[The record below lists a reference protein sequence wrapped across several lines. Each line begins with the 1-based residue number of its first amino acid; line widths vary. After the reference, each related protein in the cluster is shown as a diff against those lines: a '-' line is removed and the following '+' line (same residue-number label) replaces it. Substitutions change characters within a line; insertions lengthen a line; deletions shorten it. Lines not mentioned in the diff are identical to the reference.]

1 MSLFDQLSG
10 FEFPDVLMNSGPL
23 PSTAGGPAGSDGSVD
38 GVINGTNAL
47 LENISPYA
55 LGKSARTG
63 SDRNYQQIPHR
74 FQYII
79 PKLFLPHFDHGRGRC
94 IPVSH
99 AVDQGDIAFLLYGG
113 DRAWFTSA
121 QQFRTRAPPCAFATI
136 DVVNYL
142 LLCMQAATYNETWD
156 RLTEDL
162 IKDAQF
168 QAALKKRRGK
178 ETLTEFEHVLVF
190 RAIRLLIQQCF
201 VPHGIC
207 AGSEHQGGQHEHDGG
222 QPVQAAVNFVTTMT
236 VDGKNVDLVNYWY
249 EHSMIAGDE
258 LIFKLE
264 KQHIRSKVFH
274 LTKYYKEPVPMT
286 VRTGPDDAAG
296 DYHYWQLVPA
306 ILREPSG
313 NPLPVDRNTFWHDH
327 RSEGYWRIAQTFQTR
342 AQNNSVKAFNQGLP
356 LEVTFSPVWRSFS
369 DCQYPGAY
377 GPSIKVQVDAHD
389 TTKQLTAHVT
399 PKQIIWKYDAKDIF
413 TLELKRNKYEVKTDL
428 EHCKAWSAGK
438 DLPAS
443 ITYDKA
449 AFDIQFICFQTDD
462 KDQAISFKFEPL
474 SMSSAQ
480 QAGTVSKKAPYQ
492 VVIPV
497 SESRAKTEGVAY
509 HVKMKIERDGK
520 AAGFLHNF
528 KCTEMKVLNNNLWH
542 GHAVVPS
549 ITIAYTPLSIG
560 LGGMSQFLDDEVS
573 SSDSSR
579 GGGGT
584 NRSAGES
591 SQTGRGTDRSG
602 RGTDQADRG
611 IVRSDG
617 DKADDSTVLGNPR
630 AGSVRTPLDPLSKGR
645 SGQIDDGDIEE
656 IIVEDEESSG
666 ARFPTAA
673 SFGLAPSAAAQGP
686 AKKPRKTLRFLSD
699 AAADAKP
706 QGPTVSTADSGR

>member
-10 FEFPDVLMNSGPL
+10 FEFPDVLMNRGPL

-38 GVINGTNAL
+38 GVINGTSAL

-79 PKLFLPHFDHGRGRC
+79 PKLFLPSFDSDRR

-136 DVVNYL
+136 EVVNYL
-142 LLCMQAATYNETWD
+142 LLCMQAATYNDTWD

-162 IKDAQF
+162 IKDTAF
-168 QAALKKRRGK
+168 QAALKKRREK
-178 ETLTEFEHVLVF
+178 KTLTEFEHVLVF
-190 RAIRLLIQQCF
+190 RAIRLLIQQGF

-207 AGSEHQGGQHEHDGG
+207 AGSEHQGGQHEHDAGH
-222 QPVQAAVNFVTTMT
+222 PVQAAVNFVTTMT

-286 VRTGPDDAAG
+286 VRTGPDDAVG

-313 NPLPVDRNTFWHDH
+313 NPLPVSRDTFWHDH

-389 TTKQLTAHVT
+389 TAKQLTAHVS

-449 AFDIQFICFQTDD
+449 AFDIQFVCFQTDD

-480 QAGTVSKKAPYQ
+480 QAGTVSKKAPYK
-492 VVIPV
+492 VLISVP
-497 SESRAKTEGVAY
+497 ESRAKTDGVAY

-549 ITIAYTPLSIG
+549 IVLDYKNEQDNQIGDIVEGLVNNAMENAKTLFGMEIRTPGSEIRPQ
-560 LGGMSQFLDDEVS
+560 SAKDIR
-573 SSDSSR
+573 R
-579 GGGGT
+579 GGDSRVKGG
-584 NRSAGES
+584 
-591 SQTGRGTDRSG
+591 
-602 RGTDQADRG
+602 
-611 IVRSDG
+611 
-617 DKADDSTVLGNPR
+617 
-630 AGSVRTPLDPLSKGR
+630 KGK
-645 SGQIDDGDIEE
+645 DTMIEE
-656 IIVEDEESSG
+656 EIEEDIPEDTTSAIDSDLE

-706 QGPTVSTADSGR
+706 QGPAVSTADSGR